1 MTIEEDLANWLA
13 DRPVWQQRL
22 VAEMC
27 KGVQPDDTTVKQISD
42 SLVDRQVGPTVTV
55 KATDIPGA
63 AVAGGRVL
71 LREVGVGAAINN
83 LADGERLKFAPTGLT
98 IVYGFNGSGKSGYAR
113 LLRRSV
119 NARIDVEIHRDV
131 FDQDANKAQEAEVGY
146 DVDGGATKVWRM
158 GEALSAELA
167 QVRFYDTVCGR
178 AYVDLASEAVYRP
191 SALVFL
197 EVLARIT
204 DRVINDLRQ
213 RLAVVDGVQRS
224 LPLIAPET
232 TAAGFIASLTA
243 ETTAEQI
250 AMATTAS
257 KELDEQL
264 AGKLGELARAGK
276 LGELARLEASNP
288 ESERNRLV
296 ALAAALVRLAGH
308 CREVEARVGSTA
320 RRTIEDTLRRA
331 IDLRRAAELASQ
343 QTFESEPLRGVGS
356 GAWRAL
362 WDAAARYSES
372 EAYRDQQFPVT
383 GVEAHCVLCQQQLAP
398 SSADRLQSFS
408 AFMANRTE
416 HDAAAAERAVVGQRE
431 PLEWVRRLRDLLQP
445 DLAAVADSIPA
456 LATAVSNWLGSANG
470 TAEDL
475 LNGLAGSALPSTDL
489 PLPPPIGEL
498 EQHAES
504 VKLRAAG
511 IDPTSYMQT
520 VADLRRDVSE
530 LEGQRSLVEATDAI
544 NAEVERLKERRRLD
558 DARRSLETSSI
569 TRMASKLTEAYVTDA
584 VASQFATEVERYG
597 LQRVVMRKAGS
608 SKGVVVLKPAFE
620 GVTRPPPIRD
630 VLSEGEQTALGL
642 AGFFTELQFEQTKSA
657 VVLDDPVSSF
667 DHANRGRVAKRI
679 IELAAD
685 RQVVVFTHD
694 ISFVA
699 ELKRLAGAD
708 GVATTDRGISRR
720 GTKPGFCV
728 ESHPW
733 TAKDVNVRIHFLS
746 IQLQALKRDQP
757 DLLDFE
763 YEARA
768 SEFAGHLSETWE
780 RMINVEVAC
789 AVVDPVKLEVN
800 PRKLRALVFFD
811 ENDNDEFQT
820 CYGQTSAWARR
831 HDNHPDRIY
840 TAPTIEE
847 LEKALETLKGW
858 KARIHGYQKK

>member
-1 MTIEEDLANWLA
+1 MPGQGVAIVTIEEDLASWLA

-27 KGVQPDDTTVKQISD
+27 KGIQPDDTTVKQIAD
-42 SLVDRQVGPTVTV
+42 SLVEGQTGPTVAV

-83 LADGERLKFAPTGLT
+83 LADGERLKFASTGLT

-131 FDQDANKAQEAEVGY
+131 FGQDTSRVQEADVGY
-146 DVDGGATKVWRM
+146 DVDGGAPRVWRM

-204 DRVINDLRQ
+204 DQVTNDLRR

-224 LPLIAPET
+224 LPLVAPET
-232 TAAGFIASLTA
+232 TAAAFLASLTA
-243 ETTAEQI
+243 ATTAEQI
-250 AMATTAS
+250 ATATNVGD
-257 KELDEQL
+257 ELDEQL
-264 AGKLGELARAGK
+264 ARKLA
-276 LGELARLEASNP
+276 ELARLEASNP
-288 ESERNRLV
+288 ESERNRLL

-308 CREVEARVGSTA
+308 CRDVEARVGSVA
-320 RRTIEDTLRRA
+320 WRTIEDTVRRA
-331 IDLRRAAELASQ
+331 VDLRRAAELASQ
-343 QTFESEPLRGVGS
+343 ETFESEPLRGVGS
-356 GAWRAL
+356 GAWRVL
-362 WDAAARYSES
+362 WDAAGGYSES
-372 EAYRDQQFPVT
+372 EAYQDQQFPVT
-383 GVEAHCVLCQQQLAP
+383 GVEAHCVLCQQQLDA
-398 SSADRLQSFS
+398 SSAYRLQRFS

-416 HDAAAAERAVVGQRE
+416 HDAAEAERAVVGQRE
-431 PLEWVRRLRDLLQP
+431 PLEWVLRLRDLLQP

-456 LATAVSNWLGSANG
+456 LAMAVSEWLVLANG
-470 TAEDL
+470 AAEEL
-475 LNGLAGSALPSTDL
+475 LNCLAGSAAPSADL
-489 PLPPPIGEL
+489 PLPPPPAAL

-504 VKLRAAG
+504 MNLQAEG
-511 IDPTSYMQT
+511 IDSTSYAQA
-520 VADLRRDVSE
+520 VADLRRDVAE
-530 LEGQRSLVEATDAI
+530 LEGGRSLAEAADAI
-544 NAEVERLKERRRLD
+544 KAEVDRLKQRRRLD
-558 DARRSLETSSI
+558 DVCRSLETSSI

-584 VASQFATEVERYG
+584 VAAQFAAEVERYG
-597 LQRVVMRKAGS
+597 LERVVMRKAGS

-620 GVTRPPPIRD
+620 GVKRPPPIRD

-667 DHANRGRVAKRI
+667 DHANRGRVAQRI
-679 IELAAD
+679 VELASD

-699 ELKRLAGAD
+699 ELKRLAGIR
-708 GVATTDRGISRR
+708 GVATTGRGVSRR

-728 ESHPW
+728 ETHPW
-733 TAKDVNVRIHFLS
+733 TAKDITGRIHFLGV
-746 IQLQALKRDQP
+746 QLQALKRDQP
-757 DLLDFE
+757 PVGDLGANDQRRGRLRCSRPG
-763 YEARA
+763 EARGQPEEA
-768 SEFAGHLSETWE
+768 ESLGL
-780 RMINVEVAC
+780 
-789 AVVDPVKLEVN
+789 
-800 PRKLRALVFFD
+800 LR
-811 ENDNDEFQT
+811 
-820 CYGQTSAWARR
+820 
-831 HDNHPDRIY
+831 
-840 TAPTIEE
+840 
-847 LEKALETLKGW
+847 
-858 KARIHGYQKK
+858 